1 MNTKGLE
8 RLYFGTWQFGG
19 QFKKMSGLEMVSLV
33 EHALRK
39 GVLRFD
45 TAMVYGSGKVE
56 EMLGEILPRE
66 AVVVTKIPAIKK
78 PAGNL
83 CGGIE
88 EYYPEDFIR
97 KSLDES
103 LRRLRRDSVDTLLL
117 HNWSSAWNNQS
128 EQAFSLLEK
137 LKTEGMVKRIGISFP
152 NGHDCF
158 VGENIRER
166 IDVVEA
172 PCNIV
177 NNEIVEQIP
186 KFLACGKEVIL
197 RSIFLQGILLRN
209 EIERA
214 DFFPEDIRSAR
225 TADAPSQCF
234 TSQEILS
241 RVLAFDTSVVIGMTT
256 VEQIDQNISFFL
268 NEAKYENAKK

>member
-1 MNTKGLE
+1 MKTTGME

-19 QFKKMSGLEMVSLV
+19 QFKKMSRVEIVSLV
-33 EHALRK
+33 EYALRK

-56 EMLGEILPRE
+56 EMLGEVLPQE
-66 AVVVTKIPAIKK
+66 AVIVTKIPAIKK

-97 KSLDES
+97 KSLDAS
-103 LRRLRRDSVDTLLL
+103 LSRLKRNSVDTLLL
-117 HNWSSAWNNQS
+117 HNWSSVWDHES
-128 EQAFSLLEK
+128 EQVFSLLEK
-137 LKTEGMVKRIGISFP
+137 LKTEGLVKRIGISFP
-152 NGHDCF
+152 DGHSC
-158 VGENIRER
+158 VAGENIMER

-177 NNEIVEQIP
+177 NNEIFEQMP
-186 KFLACGKEVIL
+186 KLLAEGKEVIL

-209 EIERA
+209 ENERT
-214 DFFPEDIRSAR
+214 DFLSEDIRSVR
-225 TADAPSQCF
+225 TVNIPLQCF
-234 TSQEILS
+234 TPLEILS
-241 RVLAFDTSVVIGMTT
+241 RISAFGTSVAIGMTT
-256 VEQIDQNISFFL
+256 FGQIDQNISFFL

>member
-19 QFKKMSGLEMVSLV
+19 QFKKMSRLEMVSLV
-33 EHALRK
+33 EYALRK

-56 EMLGEILPRE
+56 EMLGEVLPRE
-66 AVVVTKIPAIKK
+66 AVIVTKIPAIKK

-83 CGGIE
+83 CGGVE

-97 KSLDES
+97 KSLDAS
-103 LRRLRRDSVDTLLL
+103 LRRLKRDNIGTLLL
-117 HNWSSAWNNQS
+117 HNWSSVWDNKS
-128 EQAFSLLEK
+128 EQVFSLLEK
-137 LKTEGMVKRIGISFP
+137 LKTEGLVKRIGISFP
-152 NGHDCF
+152 DGHNCF
-158 VGENIRER
+158 VGENIMKR

-177 NNEIVEQIP
+177 SNEIVGQIP
-186 KFLACGKEVIL
+186 RLSAHGKEVIL

-209 EIERA
+209 EIERT
-214 DFFPEDIRSAR
+214 DFLPEDVRLAR
-225 TADAPSQCF
+225 IADAPSQCF

-241 RVLAFDTSVVIGMTT
+241 PVLTFGTSVAVGMTT
-256 VEQIDQNISFFL
+256 FGQIDENISFFL
-268 NEAKYENAKK
+268 NEVKNETA